1 MSATNEFPAVV
12 VVDGEMASHNWIL
25 EKEEMVLGRDDTC
38 DMVIPMRQVSRQHVV
53 FRRVGDEQ
61 YEVED
66 LGSKNGTW
74 LNGNRFEGTRQISDG
89 DEVHLAL
96 KVRLRFVGSGI
107 TAPVTGTIP
116 DVIPSMG
123 GKGRMKIDLESRQ
136 LFINGMELDPPLSL
150 PQYRLLELL
159 FVNHGGVVSR
169 EEVVETVW
177 PEAMGEGVSEQAI
190 DALVRRLRDRLSEA
204 DAETQYVVTVRGHG
218 FRLDNPTG

>member
-1 MSATNEFPAVV
+1 MSNTNEYPAVV
-12 VVDGEMASHNWIL
+12 VVDGEMSSHNWIL
-25 EKEEMVLGRDDTC
+25 EKEEMILGREDSC
-38 DMVIPMRQVSRQHVV
+38 DMVIPMRQISRQHVV
-53 FRRVGDEQ
+53 FRRVGKDK

-66 LGSKNGTW
+66 LESKNGTW
-74 LNGNRFEGTRQISDG
+74 LNGNRFEGVREISDG

-96 KVRLRFVGSGI
+96 KVRLRFVGSGV

-123 GKGRMKIDLESRQ
+123 GKGRLKIDLESRQ
-136 LFINGMELDPPLSL
+136 VFIMGIELDPPLSL

-159 FVNHGGVVSR
+159 YRNHGGVVSR
-169 EEVVETVW
+169 DQVVETVW

-204 DAETQYVVTVRGHG
+204 DPDMQYVVTVRGHG
-218 FRLDNPTG
+218 FRIENPT